1 MNNPDLENN
10 NNNDGRRNNNQGRGP
25 QNPLVNVRD
34 RLFHALFYRIALTY
48 ARTFPKPVRRI
59 LEFAVLLK
67 ALCVLAIL
75 AYIHIVF
82 ARTPINCLSSI
93 QKTWP
98 RHGILRV
105 EIVQNASE
113 NYSLVN
119 SYEKEYS
126 DFSLHLFNDHAEE
139 EQETGDDETVEP
151 RTEDIFP
158 SNGQYTN
165 SSGGNETIVEIIDTA
180 EVNKESVPVV
190 VPVVDPG
197 GDEER
202 NVEIEAENP
211 DVDGENQEG
220 NVTKMSQ
227 NTNTVSDTGYET
239 FTDSYPLSEIEMLAK
254 VVWPEEKYIV
264 EYALEYG
271 FLRLSPKTRQRL
283 NITVMLVTL
292 DPIKD
297 ECFGDSISR
306 FLLDEFLGYDDILMS
321 SIKQLAEHEDNKGY
335 LRNVVTGEH
344 YRFVSMWMA
353 RSSYLAAAFIML
365 VFTLSVS
372 TLLRYSHHQIFIFIV
387 DLLQMLEM
395 NVTVAFPAAPL
406 LTVILALV
414 GMEAI
419 MSEFFNDTTTAFYII
434 LIVWIADQYD
444 AICCHT
450 DISKRHWLRFFYLY
464 HFAFYAYHYRF
475 NGQYSGLALF
485 TSWLFI
491 QHSMIYFFH
500 HYELPAILQQAR
512 IQQIVNQNQQQNNPD
527 PAPNAGQ
534 TGEQATPNGQ
544 VPAPNVDVG
553 QPSPLPTESND
564 SVDAMYQS
572 ANQTPGQEPVD
583 AMYQSA
589 NQTPGQEPSNSL
601 SDMSTVL
608 PSSVGSLSAAGINSN
623 NSDDTGQVY
632 ASNSLENDINIGS
645 DINQRSLDI
654 KSPSTLSGETNG
666 APTNVYTHDT
676 GGRETDSKARETT
689 DPISPQL
696 EGDNPPSLQQNC
708 DNGKTGIPTSN
719 LEHNDS
725 SVGSQRF
732 NTNNSA
738 VDGGATG

>member
-10 NNNDGRRNNNQGRGP
+10 NNNDGRRNQGRGP

-139 EQETGDDETVEP
+139 EQETEDDETTTP
-151 RTEDIFP
+151 KTDDIFP

-165 SSGGNETIVEIIDTA
+165 LSGVNETIVEILDVT
-180 EVNKESVPVV
+180 EENKESIGESKEAISLD
-190 VPVVDPG
+190 DPG
-197 GDEER
+197 G
-202 NVEIEAENP
+202 EAETEHP
-211 DVDGENQEG
+211 EVEEKSEDG
-220 NVTKMSQ
+220 NVTKPIQ

-292 DPIKD
+292 DPTKD
-297 ECFGDSISR
+297 ECFGDTISR

-512 IQQIVNQNQQQNNPD
+512 IQQIVNQNQQHTTPD
-527 PAPNAGQ
+527 PAPSQTGQ
-534 TGEQATPNGQ
+534 TVTPNGQ
-544 VPAPNVDVG
+544 VPTTNVDAG
-553 QPSPLPTESND
+553 QAPSSPSNN
-564 SVDAMYQS
+564 SAMYQP
-572 ANQTPGQEPVD
+572 ATPTAGEE
-583 AMYQSA
+583 A
-589 NQTPGQEPSNSL
+589 SNNL
-601 SDMSTVL
+601 SDMSPIP
-608 PSSVGSLSAAGINSN
+608 PSSEASHTQAESNSN
-623 NSDDTGQVY
+623 NSNESDQVY
-632 ASNSLENDINIGS
+632 ASNNLENDNLINN
-645 DINQRSLDI
+645 DINRRTLDE
-654 KSPSTLSGETNG
+654 KNLSSSSGETNG
-666 APTNVYTHDT
+666 ASNGVHIPDT
-676 GGRETDSKARETT
+676 GGLETGQTT
-689 DPISPQL
+689 ATV
-696 EGDNPPSLQQNC
+696 EGDNSPTLHQHC
-708 DNGKTGIPTSN
+708 DKTVVPTS
-719 LEHNDS
+719 EHSNVDSQKTNSDS
-725 SVGSQRF
+725 SE
-732 NTNNSA
+732 A
-738 VDGGATG
+738 GATG